1 MSAALQEAWR
11 MGVQQRP
18 LAGTWPLG
26 AQATG
31 AGLLLE
37 IAGLT
42 LGYGRRTILREV
54 SLAPLAGGHITALL
68 GPNGAGKSTLLRGL
82 AGLLPAR
89 GSVKLNG
96 QEMVGRSL
104 EARARHI
111 TYMPQSLPQGVA
123 LTVMEALVGALK
135 ASPPGAGGMAVSGRQ
150 AAEQALALLEQL
162 GIAHLA
168 LVGLDRLSGGQRQM
182 AGLAQALVRKPEVLL
197 LDEPTSALDLRY
209 QLQVMRLVQQLTREK
224 GLVTVVVLHDL
235 GLAARFADHIVVLG
249 EGTLRAEGEPERT
262 LTPGLLA
269 EVYGVS
275 GRVER
280 CSLGHLQVMADA
292 PLAG

>member
-1 MSAALQEAWR
+1 M
-11 MGVQQRP
+11 
-18 LAGTWPLG
+18 
-26 AQATG
+26 
-31 AGLLLE
+31 E
-37 IAGLT
+37 IGGLT
-42 LGYGRRTILREV
+42 LGYGRRIIVRDCT
-54 SLAPLAGGHITALL
+54 LASLAGGHITALL

-96 QEMVGRSL
+96 QEMIGRSL

-135 ASPPGAGGMAVSGRQ
+135 ASPPGAGGLPVSGRE
-150 AAEQALALLEQL
+150 AAELALALLERL

-249 EGTLRAEGEPERT
+249 DGTICAEGEPERT
-262 LTPGLLA
+262 LTPAMLA

-275 GRVER
+275 ARVER
-280 CSLGHLQVMADA
+280 CSHGHLQIMADA

>member
-1 MSAALQEAWR
+1 MSAALEASR

-18 LAGTWPLG
+18 LAGEW
-26 AQATG
+26 QAGTP
-31 AGLLLE
+31 AAASRLE
-37 IAGLT
+37 IGGLT
-42 LGYGRRTILREV
+42 LGYGRRIIVRDCT
-54 SLAPLAGGHITALL
+54 LASLAGGHITALL

-96 QEMVGRSL
+96 QEMIGRSL

-135 ASPPGAGGMAVSGRQ
+135 ASPPGAGGLPVSGRE
-150 AAEQALALLEQL
+150 AAELALALLERL

-224 GLVTVVVLHDL
+224 GLVTVVVVHDL

-249 EGTLRAEGEPERT
+249 DGTICAEGEPERT
-262 LTPGLLA
+262 LTPAMLA

-275 GRVER
+275 ARVER
-280 CSLGHLQVMADA
+280 CSHGHLQIMADA